1 MFIVIEGTDASGKS
15 SLIDEIERQ
24 LHEMYP
30 NEFLVKFHKERPKE
44 LTRRWVLNDYVTSI
58 ERQNWHKQLA
68 LSDRWHWGEVTYAP
82 KYRPDTNK
90 DGFGLLGQAG
100 WRWTELFLM
109 SRGVAQFWLY
119 QPLDVIQARLTA
131 RGDEFVK
138 TEDLSEILN
147 QYTIAASAS
156 VLADILSPDAESVDH
171 LPELAQ
177 HVIKTALDVEDNA
190 KRLELFPYYIG
201 SSQPKVLLIGDTRN
215 ITKKYGEE
223 TKLPF
228 MPVDGNSAEYLLTAL
243 PEDLWREV
251 GIVNINDEDVKNSF
265 SALWTMLGFPR
276 IVVLG
281 RLAEKTLASIPVP
294 ENRYT
299 VLPHPQYVRRFFN
312 KTKEEY
318 GQAIA
323 RIANGETTSKDE
335 LWTLR

>member
-15 SLIDEIERQ
+15 SLIEEIERQ
-24 LHEMYP
+24 IHEMYP
-30 NEFLVKFHKERPKE
+30 DDFIVKFHKEKPKE

-58 ERQNWHKQLA
+58 EKHNWHRSVA

-90 DGFGLLGQAG
+90 DGYGLLGKAG
-100 WRWTELFLM
+100 WRWVELFLM

-147 QYTIAASAS
+147 QYVVAAGVS
-156 VLADILSPDAESVDH
+156 VLADVLKPDAHSSDQVS
-171 LPELAQ
+171 ELAQ
-177 HVIKTALDVEDNA
+177 HVIKTALSIEHSARD
-190 KRLELFPYYIG
+190 LELFPYYIG
-201 SSQPKVLLIGDTRN
+201 SLRPKALLIGDTRN
-215 ITKKYGEE
+215 IVKKYGEE
-223 TKLPF
+223 TRLPF
-228 MPVDGNSAEYLLTAL
+228 MPVDGNSGEYLLSCL

-251 GIVNINDEDVKNSF
+251 GIININDNDVKNSF
-265 SALWTMLGFPR
+265 NALWTMLGYPKL
-276 IVVLG
+276 ICLG
-281 RLAEKTLASIPVP
+281 RLAEKTLASIPVA
-294 ENRYT
+294 EDYYT

-323 RIANGETTSKDE
+323 RVANGETKSKEE